1 MGVTFSYVLSTGC
14 ILLPPKYREDPTACK
29 LKQQK
34 NSRKGQQRWPR
45 HFLIRDACQLPKFCI
60 ALLCSQVALFLKLAT
75 VISKCSYWLWKRH
88 RLLHLTNTDDQWQPG
103 HTRAHWRAEQGAVAR
118 LLASEDR
125 TACLVCRHQYPW
137 DSSWVCFC
145 TSLQQ
150 PLAGLGLPSTADPMA
165 KALFSNGINH
175 SFMKILPFPSDIH
188 LGTARQDVLNLGCLK
203 VQREGARGVS
213 PLRNFPIPF
222 QFLMSQTHNPTFGR
236 RHLKPQRS
244 ALRDTC
250 RPKYHDLKKN
260 SEDNSQDNITY
271 KNPHY
276 VLKTDF
282 QWYVFSSLKTAR
294 QH

>member
-1 MGVTFSYVLSTGC
+1 MG
-14 ILLPPKYREDPTACK
+14 LLLHIAPTAI
-29 LKQQK
+29 
-34 NSRKGQQRWPR
+34 SR
-45 HFLIRDACQLPKFCI
+45 
-60 ALLCSQVALFLKLAT
+60 T
-75 VISKCSYWLWKRH
+75 
-88 RLLHLTNTDDQWQPG
+88 
-103 HTRAHWRAEQGAVAR
+103 GAP
-118 LLASEDR
+118 
-125 TACLVCRHQYPW
+125 Q
-137 DSSWVCFC
+137 
-145 TSLQQ
+145 
-150 PLAGLGLPSTADPMA
+150 ADPMA

-188 LGTARQDVLNLGCLK
+188 LGTVRQDVLNLGCLK

-222 QFLMSQTHNPTFGR
+222 QFLMSQTHNLSFSR